1 MQQLLQAGDMQ
12 AVHFQE
18 QGLAAR
24 QCIKGQESCS
34 SWKVTSHLFFPAW
47 KLHSKWCLKKKF
59 CCWKVIVTFRGR
71 REELKCDTSLAQDM
85 SFPIM
90 KYSPSFVSLTLS
102 VKAKMALVGWEW
114 KQDYFLRSFIQFCLM
129 QCEQQGFLTHSPC
142 TEFT

>member
-1 MQQLLQAGDMQ
+1 MQQLLQAGDVQ
-12 AVHFQE
+12 AVRFQE

-24 QCIKGQESCS
+24 QGTKGQESCS
-34 SWKVTSHLFFPAW
+34 SWKATSHLFFPAW
-47 KLHSKWCLKKKF
+47 KLHWKWCLKKKL

-71 REELKCDTSLAQDM
+71 REELKSVTRLWLRIYVFLLWNTAQ
-85 SFPIM
+85 
-90 KYSPSFVSLTLS
+90 VLCLTLS

-114 KQDYFLRSFIQFCLM
+114 KQDYFLRSFTQFCLI